1 MSTDTT
7 FFTNEPDSTLV
18 ERFKVL
24 LKHSQFLDVIVG
36 YFRISGFNL
45 LKDDFEKIDE
55 IRILN
60 GINVDKGTI
69 QAIESVENQI
79 EIFSEAES
87 KNYLKE
93 NIKLDLE
100 NSEDSEQVD
109 LAIRKFIELLKS
121 KKIKIKQ
128 HRKIIFMQSLYL

>member
-7 FFTNEPDSTLV
+7 FFTNEPNSTLV

-45 LKDDFEKIDE
+45 LKDDFEKIDK

-60 GINVDKGTI
+60 GINVDRGTI
-69 QAIESVENQI
+69 QAIESAENKVD
-79 EIFSEAES
+79 IFSEQES

-100 NSEDSEQVD
+100 NSDDSEEVD
-109 LAIRKFIELLKS
+109 LAIKKFIELLKN
-121 KKIKIKQ
+121 KKIEIKQ
-128 HRKIIFMQSLYL
+128 HRK